1 MENFKRNLDIMT
13 KLNNEYNLIYDRLNY
28 LEKQLCLINMDNNL
42 NNKTLDIK
50 NDYISLLIKEK
61 NTLIKNLELIEN
73 KMKYFNYI

>member
-42 NNKTLDIK
+42 NNKTLDIR